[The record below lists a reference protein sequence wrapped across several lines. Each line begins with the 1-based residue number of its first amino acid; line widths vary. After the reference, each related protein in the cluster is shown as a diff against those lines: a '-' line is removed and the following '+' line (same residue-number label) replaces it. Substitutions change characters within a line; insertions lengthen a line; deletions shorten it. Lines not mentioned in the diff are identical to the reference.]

1 MLDIEEDET
10 RKIKQIKL
18 RVKVLHRILNFEK
31 RGRER
36 ERNNVSQI
44 NEKSNPNSKC
54 NKSKMVAPTNYT
66 MFSISVRNFCVSNT
80 HTGADSD
87 TDTNTDTYRDMHM
100 CMCVGLLNARR
111 RFT

>member
-1 MLDIEEDET
+1 MDIEEDET
-10 RKIKQIKL
+10 KIKQIKL

>member
-1 MLDIEEDET
+1 M
-10 RKIKQIKL
+10 
-18 RVKVLHRILNFEK
+18 
-31 RGRER
+31 
-36 ERNNVSQI
+36 SQI

-80 HTGADSD
+80 HTGAGTDIDRDTDTD
-87 TDTNTDTYRDMHM
+87 TDTNTETYTYRDMHM

>member
-1 MLDIEEDET
+1 MKEKET
-10 RKIKQIKL
+10 
-18 RVKVLHRILNFEK
+18 
-31 RGRER
+31 
-36 ERNNVSQI
+36 NVSQI

-80 HTGADSD
+80 HTGTDINRDTD
-87 TDTNTDTYRDMHM
+87 TDTNTATYRDMH
-100 CMCVGLLNARR
+100 MCVGLLNARR